1 MNPHASRFENRLF
14 YALLALLVWF
24 VYAPQCVATLAAVR
38 RETGH
43 WRHALGVAA
52 YLFAL
57 AYLMAWI
64 TYRVAGAWGAT

>member
-1 MNPHASRFENRLF
+1 MAADRGDDRLGHA
-14 YALLALLVWF
+14 A
-24 VYAPQCVATLAAVR
+24 LAAVR